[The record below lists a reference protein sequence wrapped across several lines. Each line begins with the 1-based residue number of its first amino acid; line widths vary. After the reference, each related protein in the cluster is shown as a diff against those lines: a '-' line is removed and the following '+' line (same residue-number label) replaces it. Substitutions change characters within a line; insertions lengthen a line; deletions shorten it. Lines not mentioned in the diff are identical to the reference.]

1 MAMFSQFLHS
11 LGGFFTIKNLFKLS
25 ILHILG
31 SVYTM
36 KTQANSF
43 LYALVRDALK
53 HIFLYMKYTKTRAL
67 SVILKVY
74 CGFFK
79 NRCQET
85 ACLQARGRV

>member
-1 MAMFSQFLHS
+1 
-11 LGGFFTIKNLFKLS
+11 
-25 ILHILG
+25 
-31 SVYTM
+31 M

-53 HIFLYMKYTKTRAL
+53 HIFLYLKYTKTRAL

-85 ACLQARGRV
+85 ACLQAREGLKKKLPLNMLNIDYRTKA

>member
-1 MAMFSQFLHS
+1 
-11 LGGFFTIKNLFKLS
+11 
-25 ILHILG
+25 
-31 SVYTM
+31 M

-53 HIFLYMKYTKTRAL
+53 HIFLYLKYTKTRAL

-74 CGFFK
+74 CVFFT

-85 ACLQARGRV
+85 ASLQARERPEEEIAA